1 MPIIFLGERSFL
13 KVYEMGTKSNMS
25 GICFFLCFNL
35 FSTFAIITQT
45 TVSSSSSSCPRD
57 LPSIDLFSGI
67 FACGNE
73 SLDLLDLPVNPC
85 CELIE
90 GLSDSQAFACL
101 CDAHKRN
108 FFGLRFDPNFS
119 LTLRE
124 CGRSVVLSHAC
135 LFS

>member
-1 MPIIFLGERSFL
+1 M
-13 KVYEMGTKSNMS
+13 V

-35 FSTFAIITQT
+35 FLTFAIITQT
-45 TVSSSSSSCPRD
+45 SALSSSCPRD
-57 LPSIDLFSGI
+57 LPSIDIFSGY

-101 CDAHKRN
+101 CTAQKRN
-108 FFGLRFDPNFS
+108 LFGLRFDTNFS

-124 CGRSVVLSHAC
+124 CGRSVVSTQVC